1 MLLPSSVSYSMRVPS
16 LFFRIKATGKCREV
30 GQPHPDG
37 VHLQLDGELRWYTL
51 DELEPITE
59 NDFEAWK
66 ASFRKVTT

>member
-37 VHLQLDGELRWYTL
+37 VHLQLDGQLPT
-51 DELEPITE
+51 T
-59 NDFEAWK
+59 
-66 ASFRKVTT
+66 KVVGLHLTP